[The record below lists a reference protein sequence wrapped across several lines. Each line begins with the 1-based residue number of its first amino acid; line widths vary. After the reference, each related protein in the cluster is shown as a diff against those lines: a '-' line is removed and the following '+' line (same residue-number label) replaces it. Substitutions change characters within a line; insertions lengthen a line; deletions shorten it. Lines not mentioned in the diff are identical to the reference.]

1 MVDLHAYRL
10 FRQYDTQAR
19 IAKYK
24 ADDIQ
29 DQMNQAQDS
38 INFESMNLQETLN
51 TGLADLNYKYA
62 SLIGNAQKLLQ
73 EGYRD
78 NDQSKIDN
86 ARSSIARLEREQAAA
101 EQQLRSSCQAKT
113 RAMTKPIQYADA
125 MLKSQFDFWDAR
137 YQTYTEQAKSNKSIW
152 QQSIKQQS

>member
-1 MVDLHAYRL
+1 MVDLHAYRMY
-10 FRQYDTQAR
+10 RQYDTQAR

-29 DQMNQAQDS
+29 DQMNQAQDN

-51 TGLADLNYKYA
+51 TGLANLNSTYEK
-62 SLIGNAQKLLQ
+62 LISDQMVELQ
-73 EGYRD
+73 EATQK
-78 NDQSKIDN
+78 NNQNKIALVN
-86 ARSSIARLEREQAAA
+86 AEITRLRNQQASA
-101 EQQLRSSCQAKT
+101 EQQLRNSCSAKT

-125 MLKSQFDFWDAR
+125 MLKSQFNFWDAR